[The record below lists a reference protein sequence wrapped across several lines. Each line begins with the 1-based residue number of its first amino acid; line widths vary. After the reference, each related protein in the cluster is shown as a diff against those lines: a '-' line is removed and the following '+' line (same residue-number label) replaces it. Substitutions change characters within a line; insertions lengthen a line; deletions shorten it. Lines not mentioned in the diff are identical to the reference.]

1 MIDLKAKEVQEIKA
15 YFSHEANNLLFS
27 PEKIANEQKGSKEMK
42 ELDICWI
49 KMLSSEDYRTD
60 LRNQA
65 SAITGRK
72 LANIPFIKKQMESVS
87 NRKMEKVVEKM
98 AMEHRTIQQTFS
110 KLVFYHFMLAC
121 NKQESEML
129 IEVMGDSFYRLPLI

>member
-1 MIDLKAKEVQEIKA
+1 MIDLKAKEVQEITA
-15 YFSHEANNLLFS
+15 YFSHEANNLLFR
-27 PEKIANEQKGSKEMK
+27 PEKIAMEQKESKEMK

-49 KMLSSEDYRTD
+49 RILSSEDYKTD
-60 LRNQA
+60 LRNEA
-65 SAITGRK
+65 SATTGKK

-110 KLVFYHFMLAC
+110 GLIFYHFMLVC
-121 NKQESEML
+121 NKQESETL
-129 IEVMGDSFYRLPLI
+129 IKVMGDSFYRLPLI